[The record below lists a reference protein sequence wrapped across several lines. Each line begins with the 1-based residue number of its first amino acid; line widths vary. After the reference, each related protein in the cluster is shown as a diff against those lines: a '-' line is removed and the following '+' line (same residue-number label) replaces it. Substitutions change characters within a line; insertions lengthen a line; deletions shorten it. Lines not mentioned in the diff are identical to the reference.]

1 MSVWSTTRSL
11 ADALGLWK
19 RNVAPIGSELG
30 VTIFRETKRSAQIAN
45 VGRPSRPLDAETVER
60 LQPLFEGLDL
70 RQVRV
75 RRRCR
80 LPSNRFREHGSIYAM
95 TFGNTIYWRDDL
107 DERDPRDLAK
117 LIHELVHVDQARR
130 LGGEIAFARAYGVGY
145 LDGGGALPAFID
157 HPTAYHLNPLEAEAY
172 TFEAQFRDSGGN
184 VVAARLPRPPGPA

>member
-70 RQVRV
+70 RQVRSSSPVSPAVEQVPRARVHLRHDV
-75 RRRCR
+75 RQ
-80 LPSNRFREHGSIYAM
+80 H
-95 TFGNTIYWRDDL
+95 DL
-107 DERDPRDLAK
+107 LA
-117 LIHELVHVDQARR
+117 
-130 LGGEIAFARAYGVGY
+130 
-145 LDGGGALPAFID
+145 
-157 HPTAYHLNPLEAEAY
+157 
-172 TFEAQFRDSGGN
+172 
-184 VVAARLPRPPGPA
+184 